1 MKQLTK
7 NELEELSR
15 LWDDLSGLSD
25 GFGPPL
31 TYDEMI
37 EAGVDALLAGVFSS
51 EGYVGREGL
60 AEFRAILS
68 YRARSPAL
76 QEILTRLAVMLG
88 LSHEP

>member
-7 NELEELSR
+7 NELEELCR
-15 LWDDLSGLSD
+15 LWDDLSRLSD
-25 GFGPPL
+25 GVDPPP

-51 EGYVGREGL
+51 DGNVSREGM
-60 AEFRAILS
+60 ASSKKILS

-76 QEILTRLAVMLG
+76 QEIFTRLAVMLG
-88 LSHEP
+88 LSYEP